1 MSQPYRI
8 SAVLRVSSIL
18 LLALL
23 VAGCD
28 VTPVPQTA
36 QGKVSIDG
44 QARGGIEVIF
54 WDAMNHEKMLVST
67 TTSDDG
73 TFSVQNIPLGG
84 AKECVVTF
92 SKPALKNGQDL
103 PIDMKAADGKTV
115 ELVPQQLR
123 DPDQSEVRA
132 TLPTSEF
139 QYDITTT
146 K

>member
-1 MSQPYRI
+1 MYQPNWFRTI
-8 SAVLRVSSIL
+8 QIVSSLML
-18 LLALL
+18 LTIV

-36 QGKVSIDG
+36 HGKVLING
-44 QARGGIEVIF
+44 QARGGIEVTF
-54 WDAMNHEKMLVST
+54 WDAMNHESMLIST
-67 TTSDDG
+67 TTSEDG
-73 TFSVQNIPLGG
+73 TFSVQNISLGG

-103 PIDMKAADGKTV
+103 PSDMKASDGNTV
-115 ELVPQQLR
+115 ELVPKDLR
-123 DPDQSEVRA
+123 DPDQSSVRA

>member
-1 MSQPYRI
+1 MSQPYWFSTI
-8 SAVLRVSSIL
+8 LRASGVA
-18 LLALL
+18 LLAFV

-36 QGKVSIDG
+36 RGKVLING
-44 QARGGIEVIF
+44 QARGGIEVTF
-54 WDAMNHEKMLVST
+54 WDAMNHESMLVST

-73 TFSVQNIPLGG
+73 TFLVQNIPLGG
-84 AKECVVTF
+84 MKECVVTF

-103 PIDMKAADGKTV
+103 PVDMKASEGNTV
-115 ELVPQQLR
+115 ELVPKDLR
-123 DPDQSEVRA
+123 DPNQSTVRA
-132 TLPTSEF
+132 TLPTNEF